1 MKRSHILSLLLV
13 AALIGSFIATF
24 TSTSRSVNFAEAT
37 QFSGEE
43 CKVSGT
49 LNTAFPVEYNP
60 EVDPTKTVFHMFDAT
75 GASKRVVLNQPKPT
89 GLENSESI
97 DLYGSVV
104 GEEFHATEMLMKCPS
119 KYNEN
124 NHVLMGEDLQAEG

>member
-1 MKRSHILSLLLV
+1 MKRTHIISLLLV

-24 TSTSRSVNFAEAT
+24 TSTSRSVNFAEAE
-37 QFSGEE
+37 QFTGEE

-49 LNTAFPVEYNP
+49 LNTDYPVEYDP
-60 EVDPTKTVFHMFDAT
+60 EIDPTKTTFHMYDAT
-75 GASKRVVLNQPKPT
+75 GASKRVVLQQPKPT

-104 GEEFHATEMLMKCPS
+104 GDEFHATEMLMKCPS

-124 NHVLMGEDLQAEG
+124 NHVLMGEGLQTEG

>member
-37 QFSGEE
+37 AFAGEE

-75 GASKRVVLNQPKPT
+75 GASKRVVLNQPK
-89 GLENSESI
+89 
-97 DLYGSVV
+97 
-104 GEEFHATEMLMKCPS
+104 
-119 KYNEN
+119 
-124 NHVLMGEDLQAEG
+124 

>member
-37 QFSGEE
+37 AFAGEE

-49 LNTAFPVEYNP
+49 LNTAYPLNTTP
-60 EVDPTKTVFHMFDAT
+60 RLTPPNRLSMFDAT
-75 GASKRVVLNQPKPT
+75 GASKRGVEPAEAHR
-89 GLENSESI
+89 LENSESI

-104 GEEFHATEMLMKCPS
+104 GEEFHATEMLMKCLRS
-119 KYNEN
+119 GNEQPRP
-124 NHVLMGEDLQAEG
+124 HG